1 MYTQMCYALIESER
15 KEEKSWQ
22 MLSLCVTLQAVG
34 GRGAMKSFIV
44 ADSNLSADSDKAIRP
59 LYYI

>member
-1 MYTQMCYALIESER
+1 
-15 KEEKSWQ
+15 

-34 GRGAMKSFIV
+34 GRGAIKIFTV

-59 LYYI
+59 LYFT